1 MRTQAYLLGSAKKPC
16 TRLAEPTLTKGN
28 TPPHTRKDG
37 KTPLW
42 ESQPP
47 FVEKRFFMFM
57 HMYTASGALVGEV
70 AEALAHLT
78 PQLTF
83 QPGSTR

>member
-1 MRTQAYLLGSAKKPC
+1 MGSAKKPC

-42 ESQPP
+42 VRLAESL
-47 FVEKRFFMFM
+47 EKRRFMFM

-70 AEALAHLT
+70 AEALAHLAPRST
-78 PQLTF
+78 S